1 MKFQKLTS
9 ALCAVC
15 MMITVIPGELSVSAE
30 TCCSYVYTA
39 LSSDEQEIYDKFL
52 ISCLKVEN
60 SSDTYETIPEIT
72 TRKFTVDELVTLSS
86 VFVFDHPEFFWI
98 SPSYT
103 ASSGG
108 KNVSFSLK
116 LYDQYQDG
124 TARETARKE
133 IEEIEQGYI
142 NQALTYATDYD
153 RAKYLAQALAEDITF
168 GYGENNIDQSIA
180 SAFLDK
186 KTVCAGYAKAYSLL
200 CNSVGVDTITELS
213 LVHGW
218 NAVRIADNWYN
229 VDVNQKLFLY
239 SDGELS
245 AHDENG
251 KLYTATDENGNEFT
265 FHMHDVYDGYY
276 TFALPDTSQSL

>member
-1 MKFQKLTS
+1 
-9 ALCAVC
+9 
-15 MMITVIPGELSVSAE
+15 
-30 TCCSYVYTA
+30 
-39 LSSDEQEIYDKFL
+39 
-52 ISCLKVEN
+52 
-60 SSDTYETIPEIT
+60 
-72 TRKFTVDELVTLSS
+72 
-86 VFVFDHPEFFWI
+86 
-98 SPSYT
+98 
-103 ASSGG
+103 
-108 KNVSFSLK
+108 
-116 LYDQYQDG
+116 
-124 TARETARKE
+124 
-133 IEEIEQGYI
+133 
-142 NQALTYATDYD
+142 LTYATDYD

-239 SDGELS
+239 SDAELS

-276 TFALPDTSQSL
+276 TFALPDTSQSYDGAVTYLSELSPGDIDGNGSIDILDVIMINKAIFGKTNLTDAQIKAADVNHNNKPDFEDSLAVMRYIVRLTDTLG